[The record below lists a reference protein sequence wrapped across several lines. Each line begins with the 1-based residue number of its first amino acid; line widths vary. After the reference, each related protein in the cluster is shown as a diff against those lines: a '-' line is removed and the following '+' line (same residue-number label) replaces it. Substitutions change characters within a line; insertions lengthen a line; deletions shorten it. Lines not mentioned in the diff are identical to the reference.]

1 MFKKVVIGLLVFLL
15 AIQFIRPEQN
25 DSDIRTYDISTAYQV
40 PEEVNKVLK
49 VACND
54 CHSNKTEYPWYS
66 RVQPVA
72 WWLDHHVT
80 DGKRHLNFS
89 AFTNLPIAIQNHKF
103 EELVEMVEEDE
114 MPLPSYT
121 YFGLHRGANLNETQK
136 ELVMDWARQQ
146 MDVLKQTYPADS
158 LKMPQRRAAAPAQ

>member
-1 MFKKVVIGLLVFLL
+1 MLKKVLIGLLVLVV
-15 AIQFIRPEQN
+15 AIQFIRPEPN
-25 DSDIRTYDISTAYQV
+25 VSDDRTYDVSTAYQV
-40 PEEVNKVLK
+40 PGEVNQVLQ

-66 RVQPVA
+66 QVQPVA

-89 AFTNLPIAIQNHKF
+89 EFTNLPLAIQNHKF
-103 EELVEMVEEDE
+103 EEVVEMVEEKE

-121 YFGLHRGANLNETQK
+121 YFGLHSGANLDETQRA
-136 ELVMDWARQQ
+136 LLIDWARQQ
-146 MDVLKQTYPADS
+146 MDFLKRTYPADS
-158 LKMPQRRAAAPAQ
+158 LKMPERRVATTSE